1 MILDF
6 YIFIYYI
13 MQLNI
18 DIPDIILLVILV
30 LCISFVIGI
39 NITYIV
45 KNKLDNIILE
55 PMRTISYKE
64 NILDNID
71 VITNNVTTNAPI
83 LYLDRIGNT
92 MGNDS
97 DNNNYADVDQIGS
110 IPLNTYFMEPVA
122 SNSV

>member
-1 MILDF
+1 
-6 YIFIYYI
+6 

-110 IPLNTYFMEPVA
+110 IPLNTYFMEPDA